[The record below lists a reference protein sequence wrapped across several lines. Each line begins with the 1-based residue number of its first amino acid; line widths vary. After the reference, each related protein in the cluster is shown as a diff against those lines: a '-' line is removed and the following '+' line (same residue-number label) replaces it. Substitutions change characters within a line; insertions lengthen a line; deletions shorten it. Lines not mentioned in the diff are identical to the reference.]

1 MPYRRICVI
10 PASASTSPTALTR
23 RLRRNYIWMYAI
35 LLLAW
40 VLKITSPKLAADGAP
55 QDTPIS
61 PLLIFDNAAL
71 GPLPGWIVIPL
82 IVAFYVMLVVACLR
96 RHKRADDDEVRV

>member
-1 MPYRRICVI
+1 MGEAVAVEGRGQRWKC
-10 PASASTSPTALTR
+10 
-23 RLRRNYIWMYAI
+23 AI

-40 VLKITSPKLAADGAP
+40 VLKITSPRLAANGAP

-61 PLLIFDNAAL
+61 PLLIVDNAAL
-71 GPLPGWIVIPL
+71 GPVAGWIVIPL
-82 IVAFYVMLVVACLR
+82 VLVFYVMLVIACLR